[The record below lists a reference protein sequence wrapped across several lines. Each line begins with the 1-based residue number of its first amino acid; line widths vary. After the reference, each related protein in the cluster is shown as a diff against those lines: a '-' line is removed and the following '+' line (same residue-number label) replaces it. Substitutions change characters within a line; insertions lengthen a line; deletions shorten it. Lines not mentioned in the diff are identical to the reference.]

1 MNNGDKVIV
10 YAPTFGKVFY
20 HRHLVMAD
28 FEV

>member
-1 MNNGDKVIV
+1 MNNGDKVIGMHRH
-10 YAPTFGKVFY
+10 FGKVFY